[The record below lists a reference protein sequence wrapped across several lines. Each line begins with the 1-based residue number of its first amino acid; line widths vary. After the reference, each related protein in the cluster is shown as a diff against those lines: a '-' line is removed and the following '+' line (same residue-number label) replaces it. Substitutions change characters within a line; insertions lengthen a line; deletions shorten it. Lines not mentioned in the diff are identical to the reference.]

1 MNRSIYTI
9 AVLVVCTMALAG
21 CNRVDLYT
29 SLEEQD
35 ANEIQ
40 AILLRQGIDCDKIVG
55 KENTWGLQVD
65 KNQLAAA
72 VEIIKGA
79 GYPKYKFADM
89 GEMFKKEGLVSSP
102 QEDRIRYIY
111 ALSQEVAETISQID
125 GVVSARVHIVLPEND
140 PLSEYFQPSSA
151 SVFIKHRQTMNIQK
165 FIHPIK
171 QLVVNSIEGLNYEKV
186 SVVPFST
193 PVLTAAPRTF
203 SRIMGIEID
212 TAYTARFRML
222 VYGLVFFLAVL
233 MITCGCLL
241 WRKLTPRNGARLKS
255 KKEAG
260 NVLAV

>member
-1 MNRSIYTI
+1 MKRAIYAI
-9 AVLVVCTMALAG
+9 VLPVICTMVLAG

-29 SLEEQD
+29 NLDEQD

-40 AILLRQGIDCDKIVG
+40 AILLRQGIDCDKIAG
-55 KENTWGLQVD
+55 KEHTWGLQVD

-79 GYPKYKFADM
+79 GYPKHKFADM
-89 GEMFKKEGLVSSP
+89 GEIFKKEGLVSSP
-102 QEDRIRYIY
+102 QEDRIRFIY
-111 ALSQEVAETISQID
+111 ALSQGVAETISQID

-151 SVFIKHRQTMNIQK
+151 SVFIKHRQSMDIQQ

-186 SVVPFST
+186 SVVPFAT
-193 PVLTAAPRTF
+193 PVITAAPRTF

-233 MITCGCLL
+233 MVTCGYLL
-241 WRKLTPRNGARLKS
+241 WQKLTPRHAAGPKR